1 MDNFRWLNPS
11 QPQTLQ
17 TAVMLAYLNS
27 VFSILSIGWL
37 GSVSGLGAPIV
48 FLAAAGQ
55 VAGGAGVANEK
66 NWGYL
71 LAIAS
76 SGVLTLTRLIVVLR
90 TGIFNLSLIGLMFA
104 IALMALLLHEQS
116 RSYQKIWFR

>member
-1 MDNFRWLNPS
+1 MDDFRWLNPS

-17 TAVMLAYLNS
+17 SAVMLAYLNS
-27 VFSILSIGWL
+27 VFALLSVGFL
-37 GSVSGLGAPIV
+37 GAASGLGAPIV

-55 VAGGAGVANEK
+55 AAGGAGVANEK

-76 SGVLTLTRLIVVLR
+76 CGVLALTRLIVVVR
-90 TGIFNLSLIGLMFA
+90 RGFFDLSLIGLMFTA
-104 IALMALLLHEQS
+104 ALLALLLHEQS

>member
-1 MDNFRWLNPS
+1 MDDFRWLNPS

-17 TAVMLAYLNS
+17 SAVMLAYLNA
-27 VFSILSIGWL
+27 VFALLSIGYL

-55 VAGGAGVANEK
+55 AAGGAGVANEK

-71 LAIAS
+71 LAVAACS
-76 SGVLTLTRLIVVLR
+76 VLALTRLIVVVR
-90 TGIFNLSLIGLMFA
+90 TGVFNLSLVGLMFA
-104 IALMALLLHEQS
+104 GALLALLLHEQS